1 LRLLKYKALAFIK
14 RDFRIESGYQ
24 VAFLMSMFESIIL
37 LVVFNFIG
45 RLISPNTSAGLN
57 KYGVHYFPF
66 VIIGVAFA
74 RYFDLVLKMFSE
86 SIRQAQVTGC
96 LEAMLS
102 SQTECVTV
110 VLMSSLYGLISGAIQ
125 LAVIL
130 IGGVLLFGVDLSH
143 MNIPATAL
151 VLLFSIAIFVAFGV
165 LSASAIVWLKKGD
178 PITWLLGGFG
188 SILGGA
194 YFPID
199 VMPGWMQKLS
209 FLVPITY
216 SLDALRMTMLKGG
229 TIMSVATPVTI
240 LIVMS
245 AILLPVSVVLFTV
258 AVRNGRKE
266 GTLMQY

>member
-1 LRLLKYKALAFIK
+1 MRLLIHKALAFIK

-24 VAFLMSMFESIIL
+24 VAFIMSLFESIIL

-45 RLISPNTSAGLN
+45 RLVSPNASATLN
-57 KYGVHYFPF
+57 KYGAHYFSF
-66 VIIGVAFA
+66 VIVGVGFA
-74 RYFDLVLKMFSE
+74 RYFDLVLKMFSD

-125 LAVIL
+125 LAFIL
-130 IGGVLLFGVDLSH
+130 IGGILLFDLDLSR
-143 MNIPATAL
+143 MNIPATAV
-151 VLLFSIAIFVAFGV
+151 VLLFSVAIFMAFGV

-178 PITWLLGGFG
+178 PITWLLGSFG

-199 VMPGWMQKLS
+199 VMPVWMQKLS

-216 SLDALRMTMLKGG
+216 SLDALRTTMLKGG
-229 TIMSVATPVTI
+229 TIVSVAQPVTM
-240 LIVMS
+240 LVVMS
-245 AILLPVSVVLFTV
+245 AILLPASVVLFTA

-266 GTLMQY
+266 GTLMEY